1 MEYHKGCA
9 CRTTLFT
16 QQLTTIWYK
25 MDSYNLCVWSGDNLL
40 KINGRKYK
48 CTIISRRKQPSLPDT
63 LRIKHVWRRYTPTS
77 ILESGFNPQLVYASQ
92 RIRIMQKS
100 KSTSG
105 YSVPKVLSPCKHYI
119 TLTALT
125 DLHPSTSGVIP
136 YFTHCAMKPLS
147 ETPIHWP
154 FKGHGSPATSLIGA
168 SKLWW
173 TVLPLPPP

>member
-1 MEYHKGCA
+1 M
-9 CRTTLFT
+9 
-16 QQLTTIWYK
+16 
-25 MDSYNLCVWSGDNLL
+25 
-40 KINGRKYK
+40 
-48 CTIISRRKQPSLPDT
+48 IISEESKRPSPVHLSG
-63 LRIKHVWRRYTPTS
+63 YTPTS
-77 ILESGFNPQLVYASQ
+77 TLESGFNPQLVYASQ

-154 FKGHGSPATSLIGA
+154 FKGHAVTCTNTYCHFRNIMLYGCTEVNPFEALLNNSNK
-168 SKLWW
+168 KLACNEQQG
-173 TVLPLPPP
+173 